1 MPKGVM
7 VYQLTIIGLIF
18 TITLLNVI
26 CPKLMWKTFESWKAT
41 KEPSN
46 AYFISRRIIGI
57 IIITVLLAISLL
69 PYIMG

>member
-18 TITLLNVI
+18 TIALLNVI

-57 IIITVLLAISLL
+57 IIITVLLAMSLL

>member
-1 MPKGVM
+1 M

-18 TITLLNVI
+18 TIALLNVI

-46 AYFISRRIIGI
+46 AYFISRRIIGVI
-57 IIITVLLAISLL
+57 MITVLLAISLL

>member
-7 VYQLTIIGLIF
+7 VYQLTIIGLFF
-18 TITLLNVI
+18 TIALLNVI

-46 AYFISRRIIGI
+46 AYFISRRIIGVI
-57 IIITVLLAISLL
+57 MITVLLAISLL

>member
-18 TITLLNVI
+18 TIALLNVI

-57 IIITVLLAISLL
+57 IIITVLLAMSLL
-69 PYIMG
+69 PYIMV

>member
-18 TITLLNVI
+18 TIALLNVI

>member
-7 VYQLTIIGLIF
+7 VYQLTITGLIF
-18 TITLLNVI
+18 TIALLNVI

-41 KEPSN
+41 KEPNN

>member
-18 TITLLNVI
+18 TIALLNVI

-46 AYFISRRIIGI
+46 AYFISRRIIGVI
-57 IIITVLLAISLL
+57 IIAVLLAMSLL

>member
-18 TITLLNVI
+18 TIALLSVI

-46 AYFISRRIIGI
+46 AYFISRRIIGVI
-57 IIITVLLAISLL
+57 MITVLLAISLL

>member
-18 TITLLNVI
+18 TIALLNVI

-46 AYFISRRIIGI
+46 AYFISRRIIGVI
-57 IIITVLLAISLL
+57 MITVLLAISLL

>member
-18 TITLLNVI
+18 TIALLNVI

-46 AYFISRRIIGI
+46 AYFISRRIIGS